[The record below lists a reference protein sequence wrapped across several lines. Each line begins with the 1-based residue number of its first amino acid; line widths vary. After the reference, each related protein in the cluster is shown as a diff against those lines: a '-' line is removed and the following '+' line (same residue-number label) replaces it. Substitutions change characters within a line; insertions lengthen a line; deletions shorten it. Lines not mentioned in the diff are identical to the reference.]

1 MPYKIF
7 ANGFPLNASELNTF
21 LMSQSIA
28 VFTDSTA
35 RTAAIAA
42 PVEGQ
47 YTYLTGSNV
56 LEFYNGSAWVA
67 AIPSEVEYL
76 TGVTSN
82 IQTQLNDKQAIVSGV
97 SDTEIGYL
105 DGVTSAIQ
113 TQLNAKENASY
124 TVSNI
129 SANYTLL
136 SGDASKLIVST
147 GSAVTVT
154 VANVLTVGQRIDFLQ
169 DGTGQIT
176 FAAGSGVTL
185 QSKSGNLKTSAQ
197 ESAASV
203 ICIASGQYRLIGDLA
218 A

>member
-1 MPYKIF
+1 MSYKTF
-7 ANGFPLNASELNTF
+7 VNGFPLNASELNGF
-21 LMSQSIA
+21 LMSQVVATFAS
-28 VFTDSTA
+28 STA
-35 RTAAIAA
+35 RADAITSPA
-42 PVEGQ
+42 EGQ
-47 YTYLTGSNV
+47 VTYLENDNV
-56 LEFYNGSAWVA
+56 FQWWNGSAWTTLV
-67 AIPSEVEYL
+67 PSEVQYL

-82 IQTQLNDKQAIVSGV
+82 
-97 SDTEIGYL
+97 
-105 DGVTSAIQ
+105 IQ

-129 SANYTLL
+129 SANYTIQAT
-136 SGDASKLIVST
+136 DASRLIVST
-147 GSAVTVT
+147 GSAVTIT
-154 VANVLTVGQRIDFLQ
+154 IANVLTVGQRIDFLQ

-185 QSKSGNLKTSAQ
+185 QSKGNNLKIAAQ